1 MVDVSRVWVIPS
13 QCPSLSFKH
22 DQISSCLL
30 APFSNSQTKLNP
42 QCSHRMPP
50 SSPYHPRGCLRV
62 CHAAWL
68 TEGKPRAPPVICI
81 ELSHCSCSL
90 KCSMISDAI
99 ILANCFSTA
108 KQVLPNPDTL
118 KKLQRGRL
126 QHFLTPSVALALFP
140 PQDQTGRNRKCSEHT
155 GSRSDYYSVK
165 RFWGHVKLEPE
176 RSWESS

>member
-1 MVDVSRVWVIPS
+1 MRAGHQNHCRVRFFCKECMVDVSRVWVIPS
-13 QCPSLSFKH
+13 QCPSFSFKH

-99 ILANCFSTA
+99 ILANCFFYSKAGAAEPRHTEEATKRTSST
-108 KQVLPNPDTL
+108 LPYTL
-118 KKLQRGRL
+118 GCSGFFSPTR
-126 QHFLTPSVALALFP
+126 S
-140 PQDQTGRNRKCSEHT
+140 NR
-155 GSRSDYYSVK
+155 
-165 RFWGHVKLEPE
+165 
-176 RSWESS
+176 